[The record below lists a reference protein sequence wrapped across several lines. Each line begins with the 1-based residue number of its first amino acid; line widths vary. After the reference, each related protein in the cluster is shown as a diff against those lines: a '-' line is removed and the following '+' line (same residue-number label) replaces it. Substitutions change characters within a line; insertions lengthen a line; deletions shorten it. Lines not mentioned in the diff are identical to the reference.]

1 MDLVHGAGAAGT
13 ERRSPHSPEGLR
25 GGAGGGSGSGL
36 GAAGP
41 PPHEGLT
48 APPIDTRGGGTEA
61 VSGADGWMGHTRGWE
76 GGRSPTLGLAEA
88 SSHWEHSPVDSTA
101 AHVHLLVP
109 QPTPVC
115 LSVLQST
122 GSHPVP
128 YSRAAARMLLIPPSR
143 NHFYPPTFRELFPT
157 VSAGR
162 EV

>member
-1 MDLVHGAGAAGT
+1 M
-13 ERRSPHSPEGLR
+13 S
-25 GGAGGGSGSGL
+25 AGGGKE
-36 GAAGP
+36 
-41 PPHEGLT
+41 PHSW
-48 APPIDTRGGGTEA
+48 PC
-61 VSGADGWMGHTRGWE
+61 
-76 GGRSPTLGLAEA
+76 RSLKSL
-88 SSHWEHSPVDSTA
+88 EHSPVDSTA

-122 GSHPVP
+122 GSHPMP
-128 YSRAAARMLLIPPSR
+128 YSRSAARMLLIPPSR